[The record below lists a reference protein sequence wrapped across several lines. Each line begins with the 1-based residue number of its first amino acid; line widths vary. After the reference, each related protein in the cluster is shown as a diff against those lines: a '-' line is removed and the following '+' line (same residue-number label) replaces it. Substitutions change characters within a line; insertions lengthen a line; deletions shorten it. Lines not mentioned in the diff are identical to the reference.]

1 MHLKHWF
8 WKSQDA
14 FSNKPNVV
22 PSGFVCKVEDY
33 HMSYRTNGA
42 VVLRLF
48 LHRGN
53 DPLILSL

>member
-8 WKSQDA
+8 WRSQDA

-53 DPLILSL
+53 DPL